1 MSKSQEQQ
9 SLQLWQREQL
19 QAAQRYLADKGII
32 TTKVIEKEC
41 RILPPAIA
49 IWRLEDQKG
58 KGYWAVSGQVPTDA
72 VETKVANSAR
82 DALRHLSFQWQIKAD
97 GIISAGVKDQ
107 TQVDFAN
114 LLVNKAHDIYAIY
127 NNDKLWASVAS

>member
-1 MSKSQEQQ
+1 MSNSQQQ
-9 SLQLWQREQL
+9 KSLQSWQREQL
-19 QAAQRYLADKGII
+19 HVAQRYLAEKGII
-32 TTKVIEKEC
+32 TNKVIEKEC
-41 RILPPAIA
+41 RILPPALA

-72 VETKVANSAR
+72 VEVKVANTAR
-82 DALRHLSFQWQIKAD
+82 DVLRHLSFQWQLKAD
-97 GIISAGVKDQ
+97 GIMSSGIKDK

-127 NNDKLWASVAS
+127 DNDKLWANVAS